1 MTHINIM
8 EIGILLLS
16 LSLCHN
22 RGYVHGCCI
31 LIGVVI
37 RPETIGI
44 RIGDIVRISMRM
56 DM

>member
-1 MTHINIM
+1 M